1 MKVFVRIMDLLAMRT
16 ALRLL
21 CFTLTFYGLL
31 SCSPRKPVKVS
42 PSIVV
47 SPYNR
52 LSDRELVSH
61 YLNPLLSELQRLDGQ
76 MNSANKERDF
86 SAVSRNASTALQ
98 KARSARRIAG
108 SIRNQDLRKQHLAAI
123 DIRIQYLVTLIEI
136 AGQE

>member
-1 MKVFVRIMDLLAMRT
+1 M
-16 ALRLL
+16 
-21 CFTLTFYGLL
+21 TLSKT
-31 SCSPRKPVKVS
+31 
-42 PSIVV
+42 
-47 SPYNR
+47 NR
-52 LSDRELVSH
+52 
-61 YLNPLLSELQRLDGQ
+61 LQRLDGE

>member
-1 MKVFVRIMDLLAMRT
+1 MKVSVSIMGLLATRVS
-16 ALRLL
+16 LKLL
-21 CFTLTFYGLL
+21 CCAFAIHGL
-31 SCSPRKPVKVS
+31 SSYSRREPVKIS

-61 YLNPLLSELQRLDGQ
+61 YLNPLLAELQRLDGE
-76 MNSANKERDF
+76 MNSANRDRDF
-86 SAVSRNASTALQ
+86 AAVSRKASKALQ